1 MGFNQ
6 GADHIYRVRELE
18 VFPWLIHGFGTRNA
32 DIPGM
37 FANLATLKQMHS
49 STCLPAGGRAGLIGD
64 GDALLED
71 APGAVVA
78 VRTAD
83 CIPIL
88 LVDERRRAVA
98 AVHAGWR
105 GTAAGIARR
114 AVEAMRERFGT
125 DAVDLHAAI
134 GPGIGECCFEVGPE
148 VAAVFGR
155 GYIDNEM
162 DDDVAAQPVFPSRE
176 AAPELTDSRP
186 RFGLQASVADWRQ
199 KAERSERLGTGQAMD
214 PPHRVHI
221 DLATENRRQLL
232 EAGVTGER
240 IYASNLCTKCLSG
253 DFHSF
258 RRDRE
263 AAGRLF
269 SFAGIR

>member
-1 MGFNQ
+1 MAFYKGT
-6 GADHIYRVRELE
+6 AEIYRVQELDA
-18 VFPWLIHGFGTRNA
+18 FPWLLHGFGTRNS
-32 DIPGM
+32 DIPGQ
-37 FANLATLKQMHS
+37 FANLATLKQIHS
-49 STCLPAGGRAGLIGD
+49 STCLSAGGRAGLIGE

-71 APGAVVA
+71 AAGAVDA

-88 LVDERRRAVA
+88 LMDERRRAVG

-114 AVEAMRERFGT
+114 ALEAMRERFGT
-125 DAVDLHAAI
+125 DAGDVHAAI

-148 VAAVFGR
+148 VAAVFKSAGGR
-155 GYIDNEM
+155 NEM
-162 DDDVAAQPVFPSRE
+162 GND
-176 AAPELTDSRP
+176 
-186 RFGLQASVADWRQ
+186 
-199 KAERSERLGTGQAMD
+199 K
-214 PPHRVHI
+214 VHI
-221 DLATENRRQLL
+221 DLVAENRRQLL
-232 EAGVTGER
+232 EAGVTDQR

-269 SFAGIR
+269 SFVGIR